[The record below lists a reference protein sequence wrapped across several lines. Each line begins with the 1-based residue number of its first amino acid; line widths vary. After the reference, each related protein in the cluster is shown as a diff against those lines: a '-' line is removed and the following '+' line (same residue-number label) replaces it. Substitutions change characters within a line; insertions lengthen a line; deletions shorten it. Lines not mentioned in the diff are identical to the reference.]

1 MMKKTQLAA
10 LIKAVCLTRKWAK
23 PALTI
28 LAPATIALA
37 SSATAYAEA
46 NTIAEA
52 VTEGKVNVDLNLRY
66 EMVEQDN
73 ALKDAD
79 AFTLRTRLTYATAD
93 YYGFS
98 SLVEFEDSR
107 VVAGIDDYNNTLGK
121 NPDYSTIADPETT
134 ELDQF
139 FLKYN
144 YEGFTAKGG
153 RQVITFDNQRFV
165 GHVGWRQDRQT
176 FDGVMLEYKF
186 NDSFKIDYGY
196 ITQRNRIFAQ
206 EKDID
211 SKDNLINASLK
222 TGFGT
227 LSGYGYLLEEDT
239 NIENGLDTY
248 GLRFAGSTALGD
260 TKLLYSAEY
269 ATQDSDTAG
278 QSYSADYMSVEA
290 GVGFVGITAKL
301 GYELLGSDSGDYGFS
316 TPLATLHG
324 FNGWTDQFLTTPQQG
339 LADLYASISGK
350 VFNGSWSLVYHEFN
364 ADEASNAV
372 DDLGSEVNAVY
383 SVPFYDHYT
392 VGVKYAAYSAG
403 DVASGKVDTDK
414 AWVWLNA
421 KF

>member
-1 MMKKTQLAA
+1 MMRKNQLAS
-10 LIKAVCLTRKWAK
+10 LINKKLAK
-23 PALTI
+23 SALTL
-28 LAPATIALA
+28 LAPASLALMGQVHA
-37 SSATAYAEA
+37 AEA
-46 NTIAEA
+46 TTIAEA
-52 VTEGKVNVDLNLRY
+52 VTEGKVKVDLNLRY

-107 VVAGIDDYNNTLGK
+107 VVAGVDDYNNTLGK
-121 NPDYSTIADPETT
+121 NPDYSVIADPETT

-176 FDGVMLEYKF
+176 FDGLMLEYKF
-186 NDSFKIDYGY
+186 NDVFKIDYGY
-196 ITQRNRIFAQ
+196 ITQRNRIFAE

-211 SKDNLINASLK
+211 SKDNLINAQLK

-227 LSGYGYLLEEDT
+227 LSAYGYLLEEDT

-248 GLRFAGSTALGD
+248 GVRFAGKTDIGD
-260 TKLLYSAEY
+260 IKVLYSAEY

-278 QSYSADYMSVEA
+278 QSYSADYMSVE
-290 GVGFVGITAKL
+290 GGIGLSMVTFKI
-301 GYELLGSDSGDYGFS
+301 GYELLGSDGGDYGFS

-324 FNGWTDQFLTTPQQG
+324 FNGWTDQFLTTPKQG
-339 LADLYASISGK
+339 LADLYASIGGNVIGGK
-350 VFNGSWSLVYHEFN
+350 WAVAYHEFD
-364 ADEASNAV
+364 ADESSAVV
-372 DDLGSEVNAVY
+372 DDLGSEINAVF

-403 DVASGKVDTDK
+403 DVAAGKVDTDK
-414 AWVWLNA
+414 GWVWFNA